1 MEKNAISKLIKNTN
15 HSLVLELIRSEQPI
29 SRAAIAKRL
38 GLSRST
44 VSSIVD
50 DLLHKKIIIELGLGS
65 STKEGGR
72 RGIELGF
79 NPKSAYG
86 VGVDIGGT
94 KVLIIITD
102 WDGEVVYKTKLKTSS
117 NVDDLVSMIKES
129 IRQSGVNEQLII
141 AMGVGVPAITNTRK
155 GIVVDSPALGW
166 QNLPLREAMQQHF
179 SFPVFIN
186 NDVRCAALG
195 EKWLGSGGQSRH
207 MVFIAFGTGVGCAIV
222 SNGELIEGHSYSAGE
237 IGYLI
242 DMLDVRNGQENSVGR
257 FGTFENRTSGT
268 ALSKHGFTGAELFR
282 QYQHGN
288 PQAVAVI
295 DQFILDV
302 SIAIANICS
311 LLNPEK
317 VVLGGGVSESMHQ
330 ILDKVTDNIKKF
342 TPNHPKVE
350 LARLGTDAGGLGAIA
365 YAFQKIQEA
374 NEKGDFE

>member
-1 MEKNAISKLIKNTN
+1 MEKNTISKLIKNTN

-29 SRAAIAKRL
+29 SRASISKKL

-50 DLLHKKIIIELGLGS
+50 DLLHRKIIIELGFGN

-72 RGIELGF
+72 PGIQLGF

-102 WDGEVVYKTKLKTSS
+102 WDGEVVYKRKLKTSS
-117 NVDDLVSMIKES
+117 NIDDLVAMIKDSIQES
-129 IRQSGVNEQLII
+129 GIQEQLII
-141 AMGVGVPAITNTRK
+141 AMGVGVPAITNTK
-155 GIVVDSPALGW
+155 QGIVIDSPALGW
-166 QNLPLREAMQQHF
+166 QNLPLRDIMQGHF

-195 EKWLGSGGQSRH
+195 EKWLGSGNQSRH
-207 MVFIAFGTGVGCAIV
+207 MAFIAFGTGVGCAIV
-222 SNGELIEGHSYSAGE
+222 SNGELIEGHHFSAGE

-242 DMLDVRNGQENSVGR
+242 DGEDVRNGLENRVGQ
-257 FGTFENRTSGT
+257 FGTFENKTSGT
-268 ALSKHGFTGAELFR
+268 ALSGHGFTGAELFQ
-282 QYQHGN
+282 QYKNGN
-288 PQAVAVI
+288 PLAISVI
-295 DQFILDV
+295 EKFVLDV

-317 VVLGGGVSESMHQ
+317 VILGGGVSESMHLVLEK
-330 ILDKVTDNIKKF
+330 IIENIKKF
-342 TPNHPKVE
+342 TPNHPEVE

-365 YAFQKIQEA
+365 FAFQKIQEV
-374 NEKGDFE
+374 NDKGELV